1 VHELR
6 ALTIQITT
14 EGLSHSRLIAFIIR
28 SPLSH
33 SEPMNLI
40 PVALF

>member
-14 EGLSHSRLIAFIIR
+14 EGLSHSRLIALIIR

-40 PVALF
+40 SVALF